1 MACVVCG
8 CVGVWV
14 CGCVGVCV
22 CMYVCMCVC
31 VCVCVC
37 TLSLT
42 QTHIH
47 TYVYTYIHTHQFKP
61 LEQQT
66 VNEIP
71 VETPVSGGMEAGL
84 HGFMSGAGSESV
96 RGGQG
101 REERQSVSRAREPGD
116 AQVDEKGRVER
127 LAVAEGEREA
137 GRVGGWEAGRDAR
150 TDSDAAAGGEEEEE
164 EERRRKERKLVA
176 ALAALKEEV
185 EALRKEQG
193 THSQKSAA

>member
-1 MACVVCG
+1 M
-8 CVGVWV
+8 
-14 CGCVGVCV
+14 
-22 CMYVCMCVC
+22 
-31 VCVCVC
+31 
-37 TLSLT
+37 
-42 QTHIH
+42 IE
-47 TYVYTYIHTHQFKP
+47 I
-61 LEQQT
+61 T
-66 VNEIP
+66 V
-71 VETPVSGGMEAGL
+71 TGGTEAG
-84 HGFMSGAGSESV
+84 HQDFMSGAGSERV
-96 RGGQG
+96 RGGKG
-101 REERQSVSRAREPGD
+101 SEERQSMGWAREPGD
-116 AQVDEKGRVER
+116 AQVDERGTVER